1 MLGIT
6 SENAASQAKIIL
18 LLAVVWL
25 IMALA
30 TRKHRKATIVTY
42 AGIGVLFEILGL
54 YSGWIAIRAFSHTK
68 IMEYIIIAILIFLFL
83 ILEAV
88 LILKNQSDR
97 EYDDDLENGRPYDT
111 EPINKETKS

>member
-1 MLGIT
+1 MGIS

-30 TRKHRKATIVTY
+30 TRKHRKATIVIY
-42 AGIGVLFEILGL
+42 AGISALFETFGL
-54 YSGWIAIRAFSHTK
+54 YSGWAAVCAFSRTK

-83 ILEAV
+83 ILVAV
-88 LILKNQSDR
+88 LMLKNQSDR
-97 EYDDDLENGRPYDT
+97 EFDDNLEKGRPYDT
-111 EPINKETKS
+111 DPFNEETKS